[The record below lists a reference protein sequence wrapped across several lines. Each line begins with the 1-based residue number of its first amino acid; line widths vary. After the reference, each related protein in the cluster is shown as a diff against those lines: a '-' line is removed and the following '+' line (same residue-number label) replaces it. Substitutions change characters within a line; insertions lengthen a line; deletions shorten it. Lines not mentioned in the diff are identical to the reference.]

1 MGVMWTVLVTRPL
14 RRGGSPGSCL
24 CLHPRPLCCPG
35 RLQHQCEASAA
46 GVTSVESCTSLL
58 CSPFFILSLLSSC
71 ELPTLELPSPESWTL
86 GKGETQRLASPH
98 AGQRLPQGDR
108 IPTGQ
113 ASAQAQRCQ
122 QELESWRDEVWAQG
136 LTPLS

>member
-1 MGVMWTVLVTRPL
+1 MDCPSYSPPL
-14 RRGGSPGSCL
+14 PWWESWQLHVSSPSSPLLPWKTSTSVKPLLLGSPQ
-24 CLHPRPLCCPG
+24 R
-35 RLQHQCEASAA
+35 RAA
-46 GVTSVESCTSLL
+46 RHCF
-58 CSPFFILSLLSSC
+58 CSPFFILFLLSSC
-71 ELPTLELPSPESWTL
+71 ELPTLEFPSPESWTL
-86 GKGETQRLASPH
+86 GLGETQRLASLH

-113 ASAQAQRCQ
+113 ASAQAQRRK